1 MTKWLFILV
10 ISGIVA
16 CNAPEPKTI
25 NPVKQKFTFVLA
37 DDTSL
42 LRSITKFDS
51 ADLPIQEIF
60 FGNRK
65 NDTIRVINYYYS
77 GVLLVRKDEL
87 DRKGVLNEYFDYAYT
102 NGILSGEVHVKGV
115 DTLTVKYY
123 TYAVDGS
130 LRRETTVY
138 PQEKINPIITVQY
151 YDNKGNP
158 EKIYTQ
164 IYEDSTKLVLTRYE
178 MQSFKNTYN
187 SLQQLEKKEITY
199 LFGYYESA
207 DTISVTSY
215 RYNPSGKLSAQI
227 NNRKA
232 AGDQTDSIQFIYNNK
247 GELDKKITFL
257 TTNNKKEAVSVI
269 DTTSY
274 TYDMNSQL
282 TEELSTLNHTG
293 FRYVI
298 K

>member
-1 MTKWLFILV
+1 MTKWLYVLLL
-10 ISGIVA
+10 SGIIA
-16 CNAPEPKTI
+16 CNSPEPTTFI
-25 NPVKQKFTFVLA
+25 PAKQKFTYLLA
-37 DDTSL
+37 DDTAL
-42 LRSITKFDS
+42 LKNITKFDS
-51 ADLPIQEIF
+51 AGLPIQEIF

-65 NDTIRVINYYYS
+65 NDTIRLINYYYS
-77 GVLLVRKDEL
+77 GELLVRKDEL
-87 DRKGVLNEYFDYAYT
+87 DRKGALNEYFDYTYT

-123 TYAVDGS
+123 TYALDGS

-138 PQEKINPIITVQY
+138 PQEKINPITTVQY
-151 YDNKGNP
+151 YDNKGNT

-215 RYNPSGKLSAQI
+215 RYNTSGKISAQI
-227 NNRKA
+227 NKRKA
-232 AGDQTDSIQFIYNNK
+232 AGDLTDSIQFMYNTS
-247 GELDKKITFL
+247 GLLDKKVTFS
-257 TTNNKKEAVSVI
+257 TTNNKKEAISVI

-282 TEELSTLNHTG
+282 TEEFSTLTNTG
-293 FRYVI
+293 FRYVV